1 MGKDTVV
8 NASDVVELFKYA
20 LKNDYGYIYGR
31 AGELWTQAKQ
41 EAMNKTTA
49 EKYAMARKYGKKWI
63 GHYVADCSGLFHWA
77 YGKLG
82 SYMYHGSNTMY
93 NSYCS
98 AKGQLKAGKR
108 TDGQALKPGTAVFVY
123 KASEKK
129 YTHVGLYIGDG
140 YVIEAASTQ
149 SGVIKSKANNSKWT
163 NWGELIHTRYGD
175 APKPEP
181 VPKGYA
187 EVTGKKVALR
197 KDPCDKANI
206 IMRIDTGEQV
216 KVETPPASDWQYV
229 AYKGKTGYM
238 MKKFLD
244 IG

>member
-8 NASDVVELFKYA
+8 NASDVIAKFKYA
-20 LKNDYGYIYGR
+20 LNNDYGYIYGT
-31 AGELWTQAKQ
+31 AGEKW
-41 EAMNKTTA
+41 TA
-49 EKYAMARKYGKKWI
+49 EKQKKATRETTKKYGSRWI

-77 YGKLG
+77 YAKLG

-93 NSYCS
+93 KSYCS

-108 TDGQALKPGTAVFVY
+108 TDGKALKPGTAVFTGT
-123 KASEKK
+123 ENDHG
-129 YTHVGLYIGDG
+129 HVGLYIGDG

-163 NWGELIHTRYGD
+163 YWGELVHTKYGE
-175 APKPEP
+175 APQPEP
-181 VPKGYA
+181 VPPGYA

-216 KVETPPASDWQYV
+216 KMETPPASDWEYV
-229 AYKGKTGYM
+229 SYKGKVGYM
-238 MKKFLD
+238 MKKFLN